1 MASLNKVRKKISDE
15 ARENIRAARIKWAEE
30 NAKGVS
36 LKPNGYVEYTR
47 GIHKGRTVHDV
58 VMEELLGRKLLPGE
72 IVHHK
77 NGIRND
83 NRIENLQLLT
93 RAEHSRIR
101 SIERQRMG
109 LCYDISKETKCGEN
123 HPKAKL
129 SNEDV
134 LWIRRS
140 NLTNKT
146 IALMYNVSVSCIKH
160 IKAGRSWKQL
170 W

>member
-1 MASLNKVRKKISDE
+1 MASLNRVKKKFSDE

-47 GIHKGRTVHDV
+47 GIHKGRAVHDV

-93 RAEHSRIR
+93 REEHSRIHA
-101 SIERQRMG
+101 IEKQRMG
-109 LCYDISKETKCGEN
+109 LCYDISKESRSGEN
-123 HPKAKL
+123 HVNAKL
-129 SNEDV
+129 SSEDV

-146 IALMYNVSVSCIKH
+146 IALMFNVSVSCITK
-160 IKAGRSWKQL
+160 IKTGRTWKQL